1 MNIIYLVLKQSFVLL
16 LHKKYLFLSFFSC
29 TLCITRMSEWKRK
42 RGGKP
47 KQPRKILHKPVAV
60 DTAFLPWLPGL
71 GPAFPRDSAG
81 GREGRRTARGRG
93 CSAVPE
99 SEGYCPC
106 RTAAASSS
114 PSDPSDCPGGK
125 HKQRNISD
133 VQRKRSESSCSL
145 RANYTC
151 VFSTFY
157 TSNIDLTYKLAKYH
171 SLGFLIN

>member
-1 MNIIYLVLKQSFVLL
+1 M
-16 LHKKYLFLSFFSC
+16 KYLFLRVFSRPSVF
-29 TLCITRMSEWKRK
+29 TRMSGGKRK

-114 PSDPSDCPGGK
+114 PSDPSGCPVRK
-125 HKQRNISD
+125 HKQRNIKD
-133 VQRKRSESSCSL
+133 MQRKRSGSSCSL
-145 RANYTC
+145 RANDTC
-151 VFSTFY
+151 VFSTLH
-157 TSNIDLTYKLAKYH
+157 TSNIDSMYKLAKYH
-171 SLGFLIN
+171 ILGSLID